1 MSTFEEE
8 TKKAC
13 ENCKQLFPESKVQ
26 LHEAYCLRNIRKCPN
41 CEQYVDKREME
52 EHQEEFH
59 KQVTCE
65 KCGKTVE
72 NQTLMQKHID
82 TQCSLRPRECRY
94 CNVLFP
100 IQEFEQHEYICG
112 CRTKVC
118 GLCKK
123 NILMRDYENHM
134 DTCVGIVEE
143 DKKPEKIETKPK
155 ASLPFNNQQASQN
168 AQQNKPVNVNQSVPS
183 TYPKNSINQIIKNE
197 REQNK
202 NDQEQQ
208 LIGLKKKKEE
218 EDGERAQIKN
228 QFQKESLNKP
238 NSVPYQASSQNQIQ
252 QQQQQQKLYQPSS
265 QSSKTNIQS
274 QQQQRNPI
282 PTNNQVLNSLEKNK
296 IPNEPKPQIAPISS
310 QSKQQSTSYG
320 QQQVQQNPIRS
331 TQQQEKQLVE
341 KYGIK
346 PPSSQGQ
353 RQPLVANKQDLPSLN
368 KINSQGIQNQ
378 QQQQQPIS
386 TYQMRQD
393 DIYGSG
399 LNSKAEKDPYL
410 QKREDQKLNNNIY
423 NNKMSS
429 NISDASKQKR
439 EDERLREMNELPTQG
454 YYDNLKTIKNPSY
467 EYKNIEQPTQ
477 DKYQQK
483 YSNVNNPTNSQ
494 ARTNITAEQKPNIS
508 NNYADKNQKP
518 IISPQ
523 YQVPGQNP
531 QTKPKQ
537 PTVEKPSIS
546 SQSSSYQPSLANQK
560 QLPPKGQI
568 DYNQPSSK
576 NPPPG
581 YKNHDEILRNVPSQG
596 ISGIPNYQPLTK
608 PTSYPQTSQTSSN
621 QNQRVP
627 SRGKYDE
634 KPTYPM
640 SSQQNPILKKQT
652 TSSSNKQEYNGIDD
666 DDELQKAIQ
675 MSYQQQQDKQNK
687 MQPNSRQNLQKPVV
701 QQSKQYGNEQKLKNN
716 DAGLVNE
723 DEEIQR
729 AIMESIKGN
738 KQPSNSTKY
747 SQEKQGGYKPS
758 QQQYNKYGGMGDD
771 EIYDEE
777 MEKAILQSLK
787 K

>member
-1 MSTFEEE
+1 MATFEEE
-8 TKKAC
+8 VKKAC

-65 KCGKTVE
+65 KCGKAVE
-72 NQTLMQKHID
+72 NQTLMQKHIE
-82 TQCSLRPRECRY
+82 TQCQLRPRECRY

-100 IQEFEQHEYICG
+100 VQEFEQHEYTCG

-155 ASLPFNNQQASQN
+155 ASLPYNNQQSSQN
-168 AQQNKPVNVNQSVPS
+168 AQQNKPINQSVPS
-183 TYPKNSINQIIKNE
+183 AMPKNSINQIIRNE

-202 NDQEQQ
+202 VDQEQQ
-208 LIGLKKKKEE
+208 YAGLKKKKEE
-218 EDGERAQIKN
+218 EDERAQIKN
-228 QFQKESLNKP
+228 QYQKESLSKP
-238 NSVPYQASSQNQIQ
+238 SSMPYQASSQNQIQ
-252 QQQQQQKLYQPSS
+252 QQQQQQKLSQPPS

-282 PTNNQVLNSLEKNK
+282 PTNNQALNNLEKNK
-296 IPNEPKPQIAPISS
+296 IPNEPKPQLISATS
-310 QSKQQSTSYG
+310 QNKPQSTSYA
-320 QQQVQQNPIRS
+320 QQNVQQIPVRS
-331 TQQQEKQLVE
+331 TQQQEKQLVD

-368 KINSQGIQNQ
+368 KINSQGTQNQ
-378 QQQQQPIS
+378 QQQQIS
-386 TYQMRQD
+386 AYQMRQD
-393 DIYGSG
+393 DIYGGG
-399 LNSKAEKDPYL
+399 LNNKVEKDPYL
-410 QKREDQKLNNNIY
+410 QKKDDQKLNNNIY
-423 NNKMSS
+423 NSKFSS

-439 EDERLREMNELPTQG
+439 DDERLREMNELPTQG
-454 YYDNLKTIKNPSY
+454 YYDNLKTIKNPNF
-467 EYKNIEQPTQ
+467 EYKNTDYTNQ

-483 YSNVNNPTNSQ
+483 YTNINQQISSQ
-494 ARTNITAEQKPNIS
+494 PRTNITAD
-508 NNYADKNQKP
+508 YNQKP
-518 IISPQ
+518 INSPQ
-523 YQVPGQNP
+523 YQVPGSNP

-537 PTVEKPSIS
+537 PTIEKPSYS
-546 SQSSSYQPSLANQK
+546 SQASSYQPSQANQK
-560 QLPPKGQI
+560 QLPPKGQV

-576 NPPPG
+576 NPPTG
-581 YKNHDEILRNVPSQG
+581 YKNHEEILRNVPSQG
-596 ISGIPNYQPLTK
+596 LSGIPSYQPYTK
-608 PTSYPQTSQTSSN
+608 PAPYSSN
-621 QNQRVP
+621 SQSSSSQNQRVP

-634 KPTYPM
+634 KPSYPQ
-640 SSQQNPILKKQT
+640 SSQQNPSLKKQS
-652 TSSSNKQEYNGIDD
+652 TSSSNKLESNGIDD
-666 DDELQKAIQ
+666 NDELQKAIM
-675 MSYQQQQDKQNK
+675 MSYQQQQDKQK
-687 MQPNSRQNLQKPVV
+687 QVSSNSRQNMSKPVI
-701 QQSKQYGNEQKLKNN
+701 QQNKQYGNEQKPKNN
-716 DAGLVNE
+716 DVGMVNE

-729 AIMESIKGN
+729 AIMESMKGN
-738 KQPSNSTKY
+738 KQTSHNNKY
-747 SQEKQGGYKPS
+747 TQEKQGGHKPS
-758 QQQYNKYGGMGDD
+758 KQQQQPFYKHEGMGDD